1 MAVANLKNLLGAG
14 GSSIVLKAGQSFST
28 QYGIGGVSTGSL
40 NVSAPTQVIALTGRW
55 ALTFVQVLCSNPSV
69 GTMTATLNVDGVNV
83 IGAAS
88 VGTGQAI
95 PIHGMQVN
103 SVANSLSSAQSPV
116 IICNTSIT
124 LTLQRST
131 ADTVSVQYCALAIE

>member
-14 GSSIVLKAGQSFST
+14 GSSIVLKAGQSFSA
-28 QYGIGGVSTGSL
+28 QYGIGGISTGSL
-40 NVSAPTQVIALTGRW
+40 NVSSPTQVIALTGRW
-55 ALTFVQVLCSNPSV
+55 ALTFVQIQCSNPSV
-69 GTMTATLNVDGVNV
+69 GTMTATLNVDGVDV
-83 IGAAS
+83 VSGAS
-88 VGTGQAI
+88 TGTGTPI
-95 PIHGMQVN
+95 PFLGMQLT
-103 SVANSLSSAQSPV
+103 SGSISSAQSPV

>member
-1 MAVANLKNLLGAG
+1 
-14 GSSIVLKAGQSFST
+14 
-28 QYGIGGVSTGSL
+28 
-40 NVSAPTQVIALTGRW
+40 
-55 ALTFVQVLCSNPSV
+55 LTFVQIQCANPSV

-83 IGAAS
+83 VSGAS
-88 VGTGQAI
+88 TGTGTPI
-95 PIHGMQVN
+95 PFLGMQLT
-103 SVANSLSSAQSPV
+103 SGSISSAQSPV